1 MTAFTRMALA
11 LFLSLALAAGQALA
25 AAGGGG
31 GGGTSAKKDNPAY
44 AQAVKLVDAGDYA
57 GAIPLLQKAL
67 AADPTNAN
75 AHNYL
80 GFSQRKLGNVDVAL
94 IQYRMALELNP
105 KHRGANE
112 YLGEL
117 YLDLGQLD
125 KAKERLAV
133 LDDACFFGC
142 DEYRE
147 FKEKIEAYLGKA
159 SR

>member
-11 LFLSLALAAGQALA
+11 LFLSLALGAGQALA
-25 AAGGGG
+25 VGGGG
-31 GGGTSAKKDNPAY
+31 STSAKKDNPAY

-57 GAIPLLQKAL
+57 GAIPLLQKVI

-80 GFSQRKLGNVDVAL
+80 GFSHRKLGDMEMAL
-94 IQYRMALELNP
+94 TQYGKALELNP
-105 KHRGANE
+105 RHRGANE

-125 KAKERLAV
+125 KAKERLSV
-133 LDDACFFGC
+133 LDDVCFFGC
-142 DEYRE
+142 EEYRE
-147 FKEKIEAYLGKA
+147 LKEKIKIYQAKA
-159 SR
+159 GS

>member
-11 LFLSLALAAGQALA
+11 LVLALALGAGQARA
-25 AAGGGG
+25 FGGGSSS
-31 GGGTSAKKDNPAY
+31 TSTKKDDSDY

-57 GAIPLLQKAL
+57 GAIPLLQKSI
-67 AADPTNAN
+67 AADPTNAD

-80 GFSQRKLGNVDVAL
+80 GFSHRKLGNVDVAL
-94 IQYRMALELNP
+94 THYGKALELKP

-117 YLDLGQLD
+117 YLDLGQMD
-125 KAKERLAV
+125 KAKERLKV

-147 FKEKIEAYLGKA
+147 LKAKIEAYQAKA
-159 SR
+159 SS

>member
-11 LFLSLALAAGQALA
+11 LVLALALGAGQARA
-25 AAGGGG
+25 FGGGSSS
-31 GGGTSAKKDNPAY
+31 TSTKKDDSDY

-57 GAIPLLQKAL
+57 AAIPLLQKSI
-67 AADPTNAN
+67 AADPTNAD
-75 AHNYL
+75 AHNYR
-80 GFSQRKLGNVDVAL
+80 GFSHRKLGNVDVAL
-94 IQYRMALELNP
+94 THYGKALELKP

-117 YLDLGQLD
+117 YLDLGQMD
-125 KAKERLAV
+125 KAKERLKV

-147 FKEKIEAYLGKA
+147 LKAKIEAYQAKA
-159 SR
+159 SS

>member
-11 LFLSLALAAGQALA
+11 LVLALALGAGQALA
-25 AAGGGG
+25 IGGGG
-31 GGGTSAKKDNPAY
+31 GKSAKKDNPAY
-44 AQAVKLVDAGDYA
+44 AQAVKRVDAGDYA
-57 GAIPLLQKAL
+57 GAIPLLQKAI
-67 AADPTNAN
+67 AADPTNAD

-80 GFSQRKLGNVDVAL
+80 GFSHRKLGNVDVAL
-94 IQYRMALELNP
+94 THYGKALELKP

-117 YLDLGQLD
+117 YLELGQMD
-125 KAKERLAV
+125 KAMERLKV

-147 FKEKIEAYLGKA
+147 LKEKIKIYQAKA
-159 SR
+159 GS

>member
-11 LFLSLALAAGQALA
+11 LVLSLAMGAGQALA
-25 AAGGGG
+25 IGG

-57 GAIPLLQKAL
+57 GAIPLLQKAI
-67 AADPTNAN
+67 ATDPTNAD

-80 GFSQRKLGNVDVAL
+80 GFSHRKLGNVDVAL
-94 IQYRMALELNP
+94 THYGKALELNP

-125 KAKERLAV
+125 KAKERLAA

-147 FKEKIEAYLGKA
+147 LKEKIKIYQAKA
-159 SR
+159 GS

>member
-11 LFLSLALAAGQALA
+11 LFLSLALGAGQALA
-25 AAGGGG
+25 AGGGG
-31 GGGTSAKKDNPAY
+31 SKSTKKDDPAY
-44 AQAVKLVDAGDYA
+44 AQAVKRVDTGDYA
-57 GAIPLLQKAL
+57 GAIPLLQKTI

-80 GFSQRKLGNVDVAL
+80 GFSHRKLGDMEMAL
-94 IQYRMALELNP
+94 TQYVKALELNP

-125 KAKERLAV
+125 KAKERLKV
-133 LDDACFFGC
+133 LDGACFFGC

-147 FKEKIEAYLGKA
+147 LKAKIEVYQAQAKA
-159 SR
+159 SN

>member
-11 LFLSLALAAGQALA
+11 LFLSLALGAGQALA
-25 AAGGGG
+25 FGGGG
-31 GGGTSAKKDNPAY
+31 STSAKKQDSNY
-44 AQAVKLVDAGDYA
+44 AQAVKRVDAGDYA
-57 GAIPLLQKAL
+57 GAIPLLQKAI
-67 AADPTNAN
+67 AADPTSAD

-80 GFSQRKLGNVDVAL
+80 GFSHRKLGDMELAL
-94 IQYRMALELNP
+94 AQYVKALELNP

-125 KAKERLAV
+125 KAEERLAV
-133 LDDACFFGC
+133 LDGACFFGC

-147 FKEKIEAYLGKA
+147 LKAKIKAYQVQAKA
-159 SR
+159 SN

>member
-1 MTAFTRMALA
+1 MKR
-11 LFLSLALAAGQALA
+11 
-25 AAGGGG
+25 
-31 GGGTSAKKDNPAY
+31 
-44 AQAVKLVDAGDYA
+44 VDAGDYA
-57 GAIPLLQKAL
+57 GAIPLLQKAI

-80 GFSQRKLGNVDVAL
+80 GFSHRKLGNVDVAL
-94 IQYRMALELNP
+94 THYGKALELNP

-117 YLDLGQLD
+117 YLDLDQLD
-125 KAKERLAV
+125 TAKERLAV
-133 LDDACFFGC
+133 LDAACFFGC

>member
-11 LFLSLALAAGQALA
+11 LVLALALGAGQARA
-25 AAGGGG
+25 FGGGG
-31 GGGTSAKKDNPAY
+31 STSTKEDNPDY
-44 AQAVKLVDAGDYA
+44 AQAVKLVEAGDYA
-57 GAIPLLQKAL
+57 AAIPLLQKSI
-67 AADPTNAN
+67 AADPTNAD

-80 GFSQRKLGNVDVAL
+80 GFSHRKLGNVDVAL
-94 IQYRMALELNP
+94 THYGKALELKP

-133 LDDACFFGC
+133 LDNACFFGC

-147 FKEKIEAYLGKA
+147 LKAKIKAYQAKA
-159 SR
+159 SS

>member
-11 LFLSLALAAGQALA
+11 LVLALALGAGQALA
-25 AAGGGG
+25 FGG
-31 GGGTSAKKDNPAY
+31 GGGTSAKKDNPDY
-44 AQAVKLVDAGDYA
+44 ARAVKLVDAGDYA
-57 GAIPLLQKAL
+57 GAIALLQKAI

-80 GFSQRKLGNVDVAL
+80 GFSHRKLGNVDMAL
-94 IQYRMALELNP
+94 IQYRKALELNP

-117 YLDLGQLD
+117 YLDLDQLD

-147 FKEKIEAYLGKA
+147 LNAKIKAYQGKA
-159 SR
+159 SS

>member
-1 MTAFTRMALA
+1 MIAFTRMALA
-11 LFLSLALAAGQALA
+11 LFLCLALGAGQALA
-25 AAGGGG
+25 FGG

-44 AQAVKLVDAGDYA
+44 AQAVKLVDAGDYP
-57 GAIPLLQKAL
+57 GAIPLLQKSI
-67 AADPTNAN
+67 AADPTNAD

-80 GFSQRKLGNVDVAL
+80 GFSHRKLGNVDVAL
-94 IQYRMALELNP
+94 THYGKALELKP

-117 YLDLGQLD
+117 YLDLGQMD
-125 KAKERLAV
+125 KAKERLKV

-147 FKEKIEAYLGKA
+147 LKAKIKAYQAKA
-159 SR
+159 SS

>member
-11 LFLSLALAAGQALA
+11 LVLALALGAGQARA
-25 AAGGGG
+25 FGGGSSS
-31 GGGTSAKKDNPAY
+31 TKEDNSDY
-44 AQAVKLVDAGDYA
+44 AQAVKLVEAGDYA
-57 GAIPLLQKAL
+57 AAIPLLQKSI
-67 AADPTNAN
+67 AADPTNAD

-80 GFSQRKLGNVDVAL
+80 GFSHRKLGDVEMAL
-94 IQYRMALELNP
+94 THYGKALELKP

-133 LDDACFFGC
+133 LDNACFFGC

-147 FKEKIEAYLGKA
+147 LKAKIKAYQAKA
-159 SR
+159 SS

>member
-11 LFLSLALAAGQALA
+11 LVLALALGAGQARA
-25 AAGGGG
+25 FGGGDS
-31 GGGTSAKKDNPAY
+31 TSTKKDDSDY

-57 GAIPLLQKAL
+57 RAIPLLQKSI
-67 AADPTNAN
+67 AADPTNAD

-80 GFSQRKLGNVDVAL
+80 GFSHRKLGNVDVAL
-94 IQYRMALELNP
+94 THYGKALELKP

-117 YLDLGQLD
+117 YLDLGQMD
-125 KAKERLAV
+125 KAKQRLKV

-147 FKEKIEAYLGKA
+147 LKAKIEAYQAKA
-159 SR
+159 SS

>member
-11 LFLSLALAAGQALA
+11 LFLSLALGAGQALA
-25 AAGGGG
+25 IGGGG
-31 GGGTSAKKDNPAY
+31 SNSAEKDNPAY
-44 AQAVKLVDAGDYA
+44 AQAVKRVDAGDYA
-57 GAIPLLQKAL
+57 GAIPLLQKAI

-80 GFSQRKLGNVDVAL
+80 GFSHRKLGDMEMAL
-94 IQYRMALELNP
+94 TQYVKALELNP

-125 KAKERLAV
+125 KAKERLKV
-133 LDDACFFGC
+133 LDAACFFGC

-147 FKEKIEAYLGKA
+147 LKAKIKAFQAQAKA
-159 SR
+159 SN